1 MANRPFANKNYLISS
16 YFQILDKAHSRIPV
30 YEGDRENIVGLLLV
44 KTLIKLDP
52 EDATPVRSLLD
63 DGDVRPIL
71 HTTEDKPLFDLLNE
85 FQEGKGQILQLFFS
99 HVLLFSCLLVLTSS
113 KAK

>member
-1 MANRPFANKNYLISS
+1 M
-16 YFQILDKAHSRIPV
+16 
-30 YEGDRENIVGLLLV
+30 

-99 HVLLFSCLLVLTSS
+99 HVWLFFCLMLTNS

>member
-1 MANRPFANKNYLISS
+1 M

-30 YEGDRENIVGLLLV
+30 YDGDKENIVGLLLV

-99 HVLLFSCLLVLTSS
+99 HVWLFSSRI
-113 KAK
+113 